1 MVRFKN
7 KISGK
12 IMMVADSRAEEYRKA
27 GFTEVSEN
35 PAPAKP
41 VVIEEPKEI
50 KEEKK
55 EVVKKAP
62 AKRTAAK
69 TTKKK

>member
-41 VVIEEPKEI
+41 VVIEEPKE
-50 KEEKK
+50 EKK